1 MSLQAPNLDDRR
13 FQDLVDDAK
22 RLVQQRCPEWTDH
35 NVSDPGVTLIETFAW
50 MTDQLLYR
58 LNRVPERHYVKFL
71 ELIGVRLFPPAA
83 ARTDVTFWL
92 SAPQPETVAVG
103 AGTQVAT
110 PRSQHD
116 QAIVFETANDLA
128 ILPSQLAHTLS
139 SVGAGTFRDHDDALA
154 LDNGFY
160 CFDAVPKPDDALYLG
175 LDKAT
180 PACAVRIRLSCRIEG
195 VGVDPDFPPLAWEA
209 WEGERWATC
218 EVESDGTGGLNR
230 DGDVTL
236 HLPEGHEASVIEGQ
250 RAGWIRARVAPPV
263 VNQPVYSASPEILA
277 ASAFT
282 VGGTVKA
289 SNSERVLDEIVG
301 TTDGAPG
308 NAFALKRSPVLPSDE
323 PLTVEVSSDEGW
335 QSWTQPESRS
345 FAGSGPDDRHVMLDA
360 VAGEIQF
367 GPAIRLADGTVQ
379 QHGAVPGAGSSV
391 RVPLYRTGGGARG
404 NVTARAISVLKSS
417 IPYVA
422 HVENRRPASGGVDG
436 EDIED
441 AKVRGPVMLRTR
453 DRAVTAEDF
462 EHLAR
467 EAAPELARVH
477 CVVAGDGAE
486 AGGVRVLVVPSVSTT
501 GEMPFATLLPTEST
515 LDRVARRLD
524 ESRLLGTRVAI
535 EPPIYRGVTVVAR
548 LRASSRFDPE
558 RLQEAAT
565 EALFRYFHA
574 TLGGPDGEG
583 WPFGRPVLAGE
594 VFAVL
599 GRLRGAELVEE
610 VKVFGAD
617 PISGERGKATDRLEV
632 EPHALVFSYEHQ
644 VMAVAS

>member
-83 ARTDVTFWL
+83 ARVEVTFWL
-92 SAPQPETVAVG
+92 SGPQPEAVLIA

-116 QAIVFETANDLA
+116 QAIVFETQRDLPIVPTA
-128 ILPSQLAHTLS
+128 FAHALS
-139 SVGAGTFRDHDDALA
+139 SVGQGAYRVHDDALA
-154 LDNGFY
+154 LDNSFY
-160 CFDAVPKPDDALYLG
+160 CFDAVPKPDDALYVG
-175 LDKAT
+175 LDQ
-180 PACAVRIRLSCRIEG
+180 PAPSCAVRIRLSCRIEG
-195 VGVDPDFPPLAWEA
+195 VGVDPDFPPLVWEA
-209 WEGERWATC
+209 WNGEGWARC
-218 EVESDGTGGLNR
+218 EVDGDGTGGLNR
-230 DGDVTL
+230 DGDITL
-236 HLPEGHEASVIEGQ
+236 HLPEEHEASVIEGQ
-250 RAGWIRARVAPPV
+250 HAGWVRARVVPPV
-263 VNQPVYSASPEILA
+263 ANQPVYSASPEIL
-277 ASAFT
+277 SVGAFT
-282 VGGTVKA
+282 VGGTVRA
-289 SNSERVLDEIVG
+289 SNSERVVDEVLG

-308 NAFALKRSPVLPSDE
+308 DAFALKRSPVLPSDE
-323 PLTVEVSSDEGW
+323 PLTVEVSSTDGW
-335 QSWTQPESRS
+335 QVWTQPEARS
-345 FAGSGPDDRHVMLDA
+345 FAGSGPEDRHVMLDA

-367 GPAIRLADGTVQ
+367 GPAVRLADGSIA
-379 QHGAVPGAGSSV
+379 QHGAVPAAGSTV
-391 RVPLYRTGGGARG
+391 RVPVYRTGGGARG

-422 HVENRRPASGGVDG
+422 RVENRRPASGGVDG

-441 AKVRGPVMLRTR
+441 AKVRGPVLLRTR

-477 CVVAGDGAE
+477 CVVAGDGVD
-486 AGGVRVLVVPSVSTT
+486 AGGVRVLVVPSVPTG
-501 GEMPFATLLPTEST
+501 GEMPFQALLPSEATLE
-515 LDRVARRLD
+515 RVARRLD
-524 ESRLLGTRVAI
+524 ESRLLGTRVVV
-535 EPPIYRGVTVVAR
+535 EPPVYRGVTVVAR
-548 LRASSRFDPE
+548 LRAASRFDPE
-558 RLQEAAT
+558 RLQQSAT
-565 EALFRYFHA
+565 EALFGYFHP
-574 TLGGPDGEG
+574 TEGGPDGDG

-617 PISGERGKATDRLEV
+617 PITGERGKATDRLEV

>member
-58 LNRVPERHYVKFL
+58 LNRVPERNYVKFL

-83 ARTDVTFWL
+83 ARTEVTFWL
-92 SAPQPETVAVG
+92 SAPQPETVRVA

-110 PRSQHD
+110 PRSQHE
-116 QAIVFETANDLA
+116 QAIVFETARDLE
-128 ILPSQLAHTLS
+128 ILPSSHAHTLS
-139 SVGAGTFRDHDDALA
+139 SIGDDGYRDHDDALA
-154 LDNGFY
+154 LDDSFY
-160 CFDAVPKPDDALYLG
+160 CFDAVPKPGDALYLG
-175 LDKAT
+175 LDQAV
-180 PACAVRIRLSCRIEG
+180 PSCAVRIRLRCRIEG
-195 VGVDPDFPPLAWEA
+195 VGVDPDFPPLVWEA
-209 WEGERWATC
+209 WDGERWTAC
-218 EVESDGTGGLNR
+218 ELESDATGGLNR

-236 HLPEGHEASVIEGQ
+236 HLPEEHEASVLGGK
-250 RAGWIRARVAPPV
+250 RAGWIRARVVPPV
-263 VNQPVYSASPEILA
+263 EGQPVYSASPEILGV
-277 ASAFT
+277 SAFT
-282 VGGTVKA
+282 IGGTVRA
-289 SNSERVLDEIVG
+289 ANSERIMNEELG
-301 TTDGAPG
+301 ATDGAPG
-308 NAFALKRSPVLPSDE
+308 NTFALKHSPVLPSDE

-335 QSWTQPESRS
+335 QTWTQPDTRS
-345 FAGSGPDDRHVMLDA
+345 FAGSTATDRHVMLDA

-367 GPAIRLADGTVQ
+367 GPALRLADGSVQ
-379 QHGAVPGAGSSV
+379 QHGAVPAAGSLV
-391 RVPLYRTGGGARG
+391 RVPVYYTGGGSRG
-404 NVTARAISVLKSS
+404 NVTAGAISVLKSS

-422 HVENRRPASGGVDG
+422 HVENRRPARGGVDG

-441 AKVRGPVMLRTR
+441 AKIRGPVLLRTR

-486 AGGVRVLVVPSVSTT
+486 AGGVRVLVVPSVSSE
-501 GEMPFATLLPTEST
+501 GEMPFEALLPRETTME
-515 LDRVARRLD
+515 RVSRRLD
-524 ESRLLGTRVAI
+524 ESRLLGTRVTV
-535 EPPIYRGVTVVAR
+535 EPPVYRGVTVVAR
-548 LRASSRFDPE
+548 LRAASRFDPE
-558 RLQEAAT
+558 RLQDSAT
-565 EALFRYFHA
+565 AALFRYFHP

-599 GRLRGAELVEE
+599 GRLRGAELVED

-617 PISGERGKATDRLEV
+617 PITGKRGKATDRLEV

-644 VMAVAS
+644 VMAVGA